1 MQPMGYRLKGAK
13 GKEHKE
19 HAWFFTCTLSTSV
32 IFRREKEK
40 KKAGYAISTIT
51 ENFGSIFSLM
61 QTQEIF
67 FYMYMQ
73 CLLFRHTAM
82 SYLRS
87 LSSKSIASGLTRSSF
102 SECVNLSHLF
112 LECLRQNNK
121 KNWICWCKTEKNKKT
136 LSAHGFDSYSR
147 PVFMYW
153 SDK

>member
-1 MQPMGYRLKGAK
+1 MGYRLKGAK

-73 CLLFRHTAM
+73 CVYCFGIPQCRILGVCPASQLLQG
-82 SYLRS
+82 S
-87 LSSKSIASGLTRSSF
+87 LEVHSLNAWIFPISF
-102 SECVNLSHLF
+102 LNVYDKTT
-112 LECLRQNNK
+112 K
-121 KNWICWCKTEKNKKT
+121 KKWICWCKTEKNKKT
-136 LSAHGFDSYSR
+136 MSAHGFDSYSR